1 MARSRLS
8 ANARLWR
15 LRRAALA
22 RHDLRARSWLRCLVS
37 TKPYSN
43 LHVWSPDTPVAIRH
57 RMLRESLRDHPD
69 VASEQST
76 AVRRCSSGVCRLGSA
91 AHDDEGD
98 VILRHDAAQNV
109 SHDVL
114 GHTVGWAQTDCLS

>member
-1 MARSRLS
+1 
-8 ANARLWR
+8 
-15 LRRAALA
+15 
-22 RHDLRARSWLRCLVS
+22 
-37 TKPYSN
+37 
-43 LHVWSPDTPVAIRH
+43 
-57 RMLRESLRDHPD
+57 MLRESLRDHPD

-76 AVRRCSSGVCRLGSA
+76 AVRRCSRICRLGGA

-114 GHTVGWAQTDCLS
+114 GDTVGWAQTDCLSQTFETDVQYFASAFDEPVGVERDHGFRRKIDRR